1 MHVKVFHNEVE
12 TSEIIRVASVWGQLL
27 PSYNFFFFFASGF
40 IYDSYFPNK
49 PYVAAEGL

>member
-1 MHVKVFHNEVE
+1 MHVKIFHNEVE
-12 TSEIIRVASVWGQLL
+12 TSEITIVASVWGELL
-27 PSYNFFFFFASGF
+27 PSYNFFFFASGS